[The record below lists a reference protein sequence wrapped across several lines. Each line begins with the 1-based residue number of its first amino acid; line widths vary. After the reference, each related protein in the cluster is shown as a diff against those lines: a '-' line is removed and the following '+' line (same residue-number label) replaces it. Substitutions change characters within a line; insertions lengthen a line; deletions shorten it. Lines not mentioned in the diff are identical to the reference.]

1 MGLPARKRRLSVP
14 REARRWMTGALAL
27 LTPSS
32 AAADLVGVVRDA
44 SSGRAI
50 GGAIVR
56 VQASGAPVFTDA
68 EGRYELPVN
77 ASGARVAAGAKGYF
91 SMGLDARPGA
101 PVDFA
106 LEPVPH
112 DPARPVELA
121 DPAACVGC
129 HAAQVADWRTSAMA
143 HAGRNTWV
151 EDLYMGTGTRGG
163 AGGFVYTRDSVH
175 AGKNPASECA
185 SCHQPESWI
194 AAPFSPLRA
203 IGDPHPSVERG
214 VSCLT
219 CHLVAHVDESRP
231 NDPGIYPGTVQMNRG
246 SIVRYGVLGDVDF
259 DAEGRMRASYQPQL
273 PSAVCGACHQD
284 ANDPG
289 GSGKFDG
296 PISEPTYLEWLESPY
311 GDPAS
316 PRHSTC
322 MECHSEPSHATSASS
337 LQVTAPRPPGQVRT
351 HRFDGTT
358 PGYLER
364 AVSMALETKILDGVL
379 EVSVALTNHGAGH
392 HVPTGVTIRNA
403 ILLVEASRAGGPLEH
418 LGAERVSELGGVG
431 PPERGYFA
439 GLPGKL
445 YAKVNETA
453 AGDGPTLFTE
463 AARIR
468 SDTRIPALATDRT
481 IYPFRLEGTEPVRV
495 RARLIYRRAWRHLV
509 DAKGWSEDGHGRPL
523 ADLQAP
529 HFGHLMASAEAT
541 VTPRAPDDAPTPSAA
556 RTSSGCSSGGRPEGA
571 GTFAALLALAAS
583 RRRRRARDR
592 AGVARSRC
600 GSRPAARAARGSA
613 KKTLAMALLLLTTAE
628 KESHAQGP
636 ADPRAEL
643 SADKDLDTVVV
654 TGTRTP
660 ERSQRAT
667 VKTDVVTRE
676 EAERR
681 GATNVAEALSTQP
694 GVRVDPGAYG
704 HLGGVSAIQIQ
715 GFDLQR
721 VLILEDGEP
730 VVGDVGGAV
739 DLAGIPLGDVERI
752 EIVTGPTSALYGSSA
767 IGGVVN
773 VITAPP
779 RREGP
784 SARLRAEGR
793 SHESLLLQ
801 GSGAYRKGGAWIGL
815 EANAFRQ
822 DGIARTPGLPDL
834 HVPKA
839 SRFMLGARGGATLSR
854 RVDVRVRAR
863 WFRDRLDGLSSKV
876 APGLGRY
883 LIEEPNDT
891 DRYTLHVVER
901 LDLGRGSSLRL
912 TLGRQWVDNTTA
924 QRQQG
929 SPVGERHDRYNRM
942 HSAEAIGT
950 IADGARTWVVGGR
963 AEVETFTQ
971 TVTTTESLSSG
982 LTTRTEEEVAPQTL
996 GRAAIYG
1003 QLEWKLGESLR
1014 LLPGV
1019 RAEMHTPRYGGALTP
1034 RLAMSYRPVSELQ
1047 VRASVGRGFRAP
1059 TAKELGFVFDHS
1071 SLGYR
1076 VIGNSDLVTESSWG
1090 VNGDVTWRPAR
1101 AYTLRAGG
1109 FMNWVDDL
1117 IDLDLEGG
1125 VANGA
1130 VVDYRYVNFGR
1141 ARTFGAE
1148 VTGSARLGDRLR
1160 ADVSYD
1166 YLWTRDDMND
1176 RPLGGRPPHTLT
1188 AALRATLGWKLEA
1201 DARWRV
1207 STPAFVSAE
1216 TRSPGYQTIDLRL
1229 ARELW
1234 ARSRAYLGVLNVTDV
1249 HQLPGR
1255 VGDLRPPLG
1264 RVYYVGIRAELPWEE
1279 E

>member
-1 MGLPARKRRLSVP
+1 M
-14 REARRWMTGALAL
+14 GALAL
-27 LTPSS
+27 SIPSP

-56 VQASGAPVFTDA
+56 VQASGAPVFTDV
-68 EGRYELPVN
+68 EGRYALPVD
-77 ASGARVAAGAKGYF
+77 ASGVRVAAGAKGYF
-91 SMGLDARPGA
+91 SMGLDAPSGA
-101 PVDFA
+101 SVDFA

-121 DPAACVGC
+121 DPTACVGC
-129 HAAQVADWRTSAMA
+129 HAAQVEDWKASAMA

-151 EDLYMGTGTRGG
+151 EDLYMGTGTPGG

-185 SCHQPESWI
+185 SCHQPESWV
-194 AAPFSPLRA
+194 ASPFSPLRSA
-203 IGDPHPSVERG
+203 GDPHPSVERG

-219 CHLVAHVDESRP
+219 CHLVAHVDEARP
-231 NDPGIYPGTVQMNRG
+231 NDPGIFPGTVQMNRG

-259 DAEGRMRASYQPQL
+259 NAEGRMRASYQPQL
-273 PSAVCGACHQD
+273 SSAVCGACHQD
-284 ANDPG
+284 ANDPS

-296 PISEPTYLEWLESPY
+296 PISEPTYLEWLHSPY
-311 GDPAS
+311 ADPTS
-316 PRHSTC
+316 PLHSTC
-322 MECHSEPSHATSASS
+322 MGCHSEPSNATSASS

-351 HRFDGTT
+351 HRFEGTT
-358 PGYLER
+358 PDYLER
-364 AVSMALETKILDGVL
+364 AVSMSLETKILDGVL
-379 EVSVALTNHGAGH
+379 EVSVALTNRGAGH
-392 HVPTGVTIRNA
+392 HVPTGVTSRNA

-418 LGAERVSELGGVG
+418 VGTERVSELGGVG
-431 PPERGYFA
+431 SPERGYFA
-439 GLPGKL
+439 GLPGKM
-445 YAKVNETA
+445 YATVNETA
-453 AGDGPTLFTE
+453 AGVGPTLFTD

-481 IYPFRLEGTEPVRV
+481 VYPFRLEGTEPVRV
-495 RARLIYRRAWRHLV
+495 RARLIYRRAWRQLV
-509 DAKGWSEDGHGRPL
+509 DAKGWSADGHGRPL
-523 ADLQAP
+523 ADLEAP
-529 HFGHLMASAEAT
+529 DFGHLMASAETT
-541 VTPRAPDDAPTPSAA
+541 VTPPTPRAPDVEPVPSVA
-556 RTSSGCSSGGRPEGA
+556 RTSSGCSSGGRPEGR
-571 GTFAALLALAAS
+571 GTFAALLAFAALAAS
-583 RRRRRARDR
+583 RRRRRARGR
-592 AGVARSRC
+592 AGVVRSRRR
-600 GSRPAARAARGSA
+600 GARPAARGGLGTA
-613 KKTLAMALLLLTTAE
+613 KTTLATVLLLLTTAE
-628 KESHAQGP
+628 KKGHAQGP
-636 ADPRAEL
+636 AEP
-643 SADKDLDTVVV
+643 SVDKEPDTVVV

-660 ERSQRAT
+660 ELSQRAT

-681 GATNVAEALSTQP
+681 GATNVGEALSTQP

-704 HLGGVSAIQIQ
+704 YLGGVSAIQIQ

-730 VVGDVGGAV
+730 VVGDVGGAI
-739 DLAGIPLGDVERI
+739 DLAAIPLADVERI

-773 VITAPP
+773 IITAPP

-784 SARLRAEGR
+784 SARVRAEGR
-793 SHESLLLQ
+793 SHEGLLLQ
-801 GSGAYRKGGAWIGL
+801 GGGAYRKGGAWIGL

-834 HVPKA
+834 QVPEA
-839 SRFMLGARGGATLSR
+839 SRFMLGARGGAKLSR

-863 WFRDRLDGLSSKV
+863 WFRDRLDGLSSKL
-876 APGLGRY
+876 APALGRY

-901 LDLGRGSSLRL
+901 LDLGGGSSLRL

-929 SPVGERHDRYNRM
+929 SPVGERHDRSNRM
-942 HSAEAIGT
+942 HSAEVVGT

-963 AEVETFTQ
+963 AEVETFEQ

-982 LTTRTEEEVAPQTL
+982 LATRSGEEVTPQTL
-996 GRAAIYG
+996 GRAALYG
-1003 QLEWKLGESLR
+1003 QLEWKLGESLT

-1019 RAEMHTPRYGGALTP
+1019 RAERHMPRYGGALTP
-1034 RLAMSYRPVSELQ
+1034 RLAMSYRPASELQ
-1047 VRASVGRGFRAP
+1047 VRASAGRGFRAP
-1059 TAKELGFVFDHS
+1059 SAKELGFVFDHS

-1076 VIGNSDLVTESSWG
+1076 VLGNPDLVTESSWG

-1109 FMNWVDDL
+1109 FMNWVDDM
-1117 IDLDLEGG
+1117 IDLDLAGG

-1141 ARTFGAE
+1141 ARTFGAQIM
-1148 VTGSARLGDRLR
+1148 GSTRFGDRLR

-1166 YLWTRDDMND
+1166 YLWTRDDLND
-1176 RPLGGRPPHTLT
+1176 RPLGGRPPHTVT
-1188 AALRATLGWKLEA
+1188 ASLRATLAWKLEA
-1201 DARWRV
+1201 NARWRL

-1234 ARSRAYLGVLNVTDV
+1234 AKAQAYLGVLNVTDV

-1264 RVYYVGIRAELPWEE
+1264 RVFYVGIRAELPWEE